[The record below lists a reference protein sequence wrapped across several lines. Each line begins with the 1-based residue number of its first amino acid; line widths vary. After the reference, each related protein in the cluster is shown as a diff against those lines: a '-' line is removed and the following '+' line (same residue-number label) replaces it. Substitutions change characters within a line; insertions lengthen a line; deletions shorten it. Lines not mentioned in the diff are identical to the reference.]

1 MNCDRIA
8 KTLVVTMVLV
18 SLGAAATADRPLDGA
33 KFTAR
38 IYGPK
43 IKPRDIKGRV
53 IFFEYWGSRCPPCRT
68 SFPHLVALQKKF
80 APTGKF
86 TVIASHVQADAQ
98 AAKKFCAS
106 QKVNFSVYQQLRLKN
121 APCGRGI
128 PSAYLFDHTGK
139 IAAKGHPA
147 TLYRKVASLVKAVP
161 NPLSTMIGDLEP
173 KHFRLLAKG
182 LVPGRAI
189 RLSVLALERATKSKI
204 DTQAKEAKA
213 IHERVHDWIEDELAR
228 TKELSKTQPT
238 KALQAADRLVRTVRR
253 MPEEKEA
260 ADVLKPLKDDPNV
273 RVLATIA
280 KDADALRK
288 RIEIRG
294 QSRAARTTAARLKK
308 RIEIFLKKDGL
319 TEAVK
324 TEAGELL
331 KSLQGG

>member
-18 SLGAAATADRPLDGA
+18 GLGAAAAAAGPLDGA

-38 IYGPK
+38 IHGPR
-43 IKPRDIKGRV
+43 IKPQDIKGRV

-68 SFPHLVALQKKF
+68 SFTHLVALQKRF
-80 APTGKF
+80 APTRKF
-86 TVIASHVQADAQ
+86 TVIASHVQADVQ

-106 QKVNFSVYQQLRLKN
+106 LKVNFPVYQQLRLKN

-147 TLYRKVASLVKAVP
+147 TLYGKVASLVKAVP
-161 NPLSTMIGDLEP
+161 NPSSPMIGDLEP
-173 KHFRLLAKG
+173 KHFRLLARG

-189 RLSVLALERATKSKI
+189 RSAVLALERATKSKI

-213 IHERVHDWIEDELAR
+213 ILEHVRDWIAGELAR

-238 KALQAADRLVRTVRR
+238 KALQVADRLVRTVRG

-260 ADVLKPLKDDPNV
+260 AQVLKSLKNDPNV

-280 KDADALRK
+280 KDVDTLR
-288 RIEIRG
+288 RRMEIRG
-294 QSRAARTTAARLKK
+294 QSKAARMTAARLKK

-331 KSLQGG
+331 KSLQGA

>member
-1 MNCDRIA
+1 MNYDRIA
-8 KTLVVTMVLV
+8 ETLAVTMVLV
-18 SLGAAATADRPLDGA
+18 SLGAAAAAAGPLDGA
-33 KFTAR
+33 KLTTR
-38 IYGPK
+38 IHGPR
-43 IKPRDIKGRV
+43 INPQDIKGRV
-53 IFFEYWGSRCPPCRT
+53 IFFEYWGSHCPPCRA
-68 SFPHLVALQKKF
+68 SFPHLVALQKRF
-80 APTGKF
+80 APTRKF

-98 AAKKFCAS
+98 AAKTFCAS
-106 QKVNFSVYQQLRLKN
+106 QKVNFPVYQQLRLKN

-147 TLYRKVASLVKAVP
+147 GLYGKVASLVKAVP

-189 RLSVLALERATKSKI
+189 GPSVLALERATKSTI

-213 IHERVHDWIEDELAR
+213 ILERIHDWIAGELAR
-228 TKELSKTQPT
+228 TKQLSKSQPT
-238 KALQAADRLVRTVRR
+238 KALQAADRLVRTVRG

-260 ADVLKPLKDDPNV
+260 AQVLKSLKNDPNV
-273 RVLATIA
+273 RVLAMIA
-280 KDADALRK
+280 KDVETLRR
-288 RIEIRG
+288 RIEVRG
-294 QSRAARTTAARLKK
+294 QSKAARMTAARLKR
-308 RIEIFLKKDGL
+308 RIEILLKKDGL

-331 KSLQGG
+331 KSLEGA